1 MSIDLN
7 NDYKKAES
15 QINAYNVTTET
26 QKTIKERSKQK
37 SGNSFEKSKSETSKG
52 LNEVKDASQ
61 RLQDEVKNQ
70 YEKLIDLFK
79 ISAKSSPNQSSD
91 TMDFLVKQILG
102 ASQNTKSRISEIFIE
117 EVLSTAGCSEEQT
130 FVPGVDGN
138 KIYVRVNQIDLKKI
152 LNKNPE
158 EGNNALLYETKE
170 PTNGLHPYPM
180 DKQLY
185 NRLQQEG
192 QSFSSEYGQSYIGG
206 SSQPIMDIKYVTS
219 YVQNGV
225 TYYGDYYEVTLLN
238 RTTGNSVS
246 DFLRDYYS
254 SINILDFDDFTVKLL
269 NSLTNVVDIDLNITK
284 TEKEGT
290 SKFQT
295 KLNRILGLCFDS
307 NQEIDVSGTAKQSV
321 LDNLDESFFELTST
335 DLKNIENQ
343 VNNTSD
349 GVTEFEDC
357 GNIKLPVNT
366 RNTIKNLYKIREV
379 PDNKKVQAIID
390 TVDDTANDEE
400 WKRLVPSG
408 INLKISL
415 KNDLLKL
422 IPQTVVLSM
431 LSPKSLLG
439 AMVVLKSVGS
449 TSMDEVED
457 YETFT
462 VHMKSF
468 LINLTS
474 KISAIFVE
482 ELFNLL
488 KANIRKLVELLSM
501 EILREA
507 KDARV
512 KTISA
517 IIFVLIQLGSI
528 VVDWKKCK
536 SVIDEI
542 LKLLNLSSQT
552 GFSRLPT
559 FTLAAS
565 GLLGG
570 FSPTRAFANVTE
582 RYQEAGIPV
591 GPMPDGSPNLMQI
604 SIFENIKAQR
614 DEQLA
619 NSKTEVFIPPLAV
632 AAIGAGTTL
641 PGRGIGKTY

>member
-7 NDYKKAES
+7 NDFKRAES
-15 QINAYNVTTET
+15 KINSYNTTTET
-26 QKTIKERSKQK
+26 QKNIKKSLKERN
-37 SGNSFEKSKSETSKG
+37 GNNFEKGKSESSKG
-52 LNEVKDASQ
+52 LNELKDTKQ

-79 ISAKSSPNQSSD
+79 ISAQSSPTQDSD
-91 TMDFLVKQILG
+91 TIDFLVKQVLG
-102 ASQNTKSRISEIFIE
+102 AAQNTKSRISEIFIE
-117 EVLSTAGCSEEQT
+117 EVLKTAGCSEEQT
-130 FVPGVDGN
+130 FTPGVDGN
-138 KIYVRVNQIDLKKI
+138 KIYIRVNQIDLKQI

-158 EGNNALLYETKE
+158 DGNNAILYESNQ
-170 PTNGLHPYPM
+170 PVNGVHPYPM

-219 YVQNGV
+219 YTQNGV
-225 TYYGDYYEVTLLN
+225 TTYGDFYEITLLN
-238 RTTGNSVS
+238 RITGNSVS

-254 SINILDFDDFTVKLL
+254 TINILDFDDFTVKLL
-269 NSLTNVVDIDLNITK
+269 NSLTNVIDIDLNVTK
-284 TEKEGT
+284 TEKEDK
-290 SKFQT
+290 SKFN
-295 KLNRILGLCFDS
+295 KILGRVLGLCFDS
-307 NQEIDVSGTAKQSV
+307 TQEIDVSGTAKQSV
-321 LDNLDESFFELTST
+321 LDNLDESFFELTSV
-335 DLKNIENQ
+335 DLKSIEND
-343 VNNTSD
+343 VNNMVN

-357 GNIKLPVNT
+357 GNLKLPVNT
-366 RNTIKNLYKIREV
+366 QNTIQNLFDIREL
-379 PDNKKVQAIID
+379 PDNKKIDKIID
-390 TVDDTANDEE
+390 SINNETEDEE

-408 INLKISL
+408 INLKIAL

-422 IPQTVVLSM
+422 IPSTVVLSM

-439 AMVVLKSVGS
+439 VMVVLKSVGS
-449 TSMDEVED
+449 TVMDEVED

-462 VHMKSF
+462 KNMKSF

-474 KISAIFVE
+474 KVGAIFVE
-482 ELFNLL
+482 EIFKLL
-488 KANIRKLVELLSM
+488 KANIRKLVELLAM
-501 EILREA
+501 EILKEA

-512 KTISA
+512 KTISS
-517 IIFVLIQLGSI
+517 ILFVLIQLGSI
-528 VVDWKKCK
+528 VADWRQCK

-542 LKLLNLSSQT
+542 LKLLNLYSQT

-565 GLLGG
+565 SLLGG
-570 FSPTRAFANVTE
+570 FSPTRAMANVTE
-582 RYQEAGIPV
+582 NFQSV
-591 GPMPDGSPNLMQI
+591 GLPTGAMPDGSPNLVMP
-604 SIFENIKAQR
+604 SIFAQIEGVRLENL
-614 DEQLA
+614 E

-632 AAIGAGTTL
+632 AALGAGTTL